1 MVAATFK
8 ATRAGPAHVREFYIG
23 CGSNPHSLSAW
34 RRRAHFGEL
43 RPLPRRGRRARRG
56 DGFGAYD
63 PIRFCRNVGG
73 PKVLSGVGPP
83 RAPAFSA
90 RQKFDRRG
98 GRRPA
103 RARQALEADR
113 YRPRETRPALCSSRI
128 ANGPPRCPLSD
139 TGQLFGAERWPPQAN
154 GADRISLGSPA
165 TAAASPG

>member
-8 ATRAGPAHVREFYIG
+8 ATRAGQAHVREFYIG

-56 DGFGAYD
+56 DGFRAYD

-73 PKVLSGVGPP
+73 PKVRSGVGPP

-90 RQKFDRRG
+90 RQKFHRRG
-98 GRRPA
+98 TPPA
-103 RARQALEADR
+103 RAGKRSKQTDIGRGKRVRLSELPHRDV
-113 YRPRETRPALCSSRI
+113 L
-128 ANGPPRCPLSD
+128 RCPLSD
-139 TGQLFGAERWPPQAN
+139 TGQLSELNDGLLKRTARTEYLGIAGN
-154 GADRISLGSPA
+154 GRSE
-165 TAAASPG
+165 PG